1 MAPARVFRGTKN
13 TEYCRFNPW
22 PRPKR
27 EGAVLDEQAWPV
39 VAPTLSSGA
48 ADRACSIPGE
58 CGGGTRWG
66 PGLGPEHR
74 VPSEASI
81 LASPGF
87 GPGPGVEGVVGLQFA
102 VPVNPPLP
110 RVEIIRAENEG
121 ARDTGQL
128 MAHVDGFWHFFDES
142 KMLRSIPDDKV
153 MTVTVSKVSGS

>member
-39 VAPTLSSGA
+39 VASTLSSGA

-58 CGGGTRWG
+58 RGGGTRWG

-87 GPGPGVEGVVGLQFA
+87 GPGPGVEGEGCGRFA
-102 VPVNPPLP
+102 VCGTSQSTAPQ
-110 RVEIIRAENEG
+110 G
-121 ARDTGQL
+121 RDKQGR
-128 MAHVDGFWHFFDES
+128 
-142 KMLRSIPDDKV
+142 K
-153 MTVTVSKVSGS
+153 

>member
-1 MAPARVFRGTKN
+1 MAPARVFRGTKIEN
-13 TEYCRFNPW
+13 IAVSNPW

-27 EGAVLDEQAWPV
+27 EGAVVDEQAWPV

-58 CGGGTRWG
+58 RGGGTRWG

-102 VPVNPPLP
+102 AAVNPPLP
-110 RVEIIRAENEG
+110 RVEI
-121 ARDTGQL
+121 TGQKMKAREIQGSSWL
-128 MAHVDGFWHFFDES
+128 MLMGFGTS
-142 KMLRSIPDDKV
+142 SMSPKC
-153 MTVTVSKVSGS
+153 SGLYPTTK